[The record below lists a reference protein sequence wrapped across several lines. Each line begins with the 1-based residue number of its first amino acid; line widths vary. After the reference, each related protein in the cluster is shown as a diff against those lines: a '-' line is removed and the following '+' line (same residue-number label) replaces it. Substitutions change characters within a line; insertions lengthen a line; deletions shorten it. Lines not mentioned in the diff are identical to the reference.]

1 MAQERARVSGV
12 RRRNA
17 LAGIGAAALLALASC
32 DEFGSGPRTVTRSGY
47 RAVLAYSPK
56 ERYEVAVRQEKERV
70 SGTLDGSKLVRV
82 LRPDLG
88 KIWQYRPTTK
98 KLYET
103 AWTPRDELVPGYPL
117 GPGFDPEA
125 YADRFRGRIRRIDDE
140 AHGMHPCE
148 RYEMTLPSSDRAV
161 IWVARDL
168 ERLVVRIEHLKK
180 NPNDEYQAAT
190 DTQLLDVRLG
200 APADLFEKPKGF
212 TVVKNY
218 EELGR

>member
-1 MAQERARVSGV
+1 M

-17 LAGIGAAALLALASC
+17 LAGIGAAALLAFASC

-70 SGTLDGSKLVRV
+70 SGTLDGSTLVRV

-88 KIWQYRPTTK
+88 KIWQYRPSTK
-98 KLYET
+98 KLYEA
-103 AWTPRDELVPGYPL
+103 AWTPHEELVPGYPL
-117 GPGFDPEA
+117 DPGFDPAA
-125 YADRFRGRIRRIDDE
+125 YADRFRGRIRRVDDA

-148 RYEMTLPSSDRAV
+148 RYEMNLPSGDLAV

-180 NPNDEYQAAT
+180 DPSDEYQAVT

-200 APADLFEKPKGF
+200 APGDLFEKPKGF